1 MSRILTATGIAKRFG
16 TRDIIR
22 GVDLIVHGGDCVG
35 IIGDNG
41 SGKSTLLR
49 MLAGALTPDAGTVTL
64 SLGGVVIAQ
73 SDLPQHVGYVA
84 PYLRLYDEFTPVELL
99 QLHARW
105 HGQQADPAEA
115 ERVLTRV
122 GLSDRMHD
130 VIRTFSSGMQQRVSI
145 AVAVHCNPDLLIL
158 DEPSVTLDR
167 RGRDVLEAEIA
178 RMRAI
183 GSIVVLATNDDRER
197 SLCSSLFN
205 VSACS

>member
-1 MSRILTATGIAKRFG
+1 MSRTLTATGLAKRFG

-22 GVDLIVHGGDCVG
+22 GVDLTINSGECVG
-35 IIGDNG
+35 IVGDNG

-49 MLAGALTPDAGTVTL
+49 MLAGVLTPDAGTVSL
-64 SLGGVVIAQ
+64 SIGDVVIPQ
-73 SDLPQHVGYVA
+73 SDLPLHVGYVA

-99 QLHARW
+99 HMHARW
-105 HGQQADPAEA
+105 HGVRADLAEIDA
-115 ERVLTRV
+115 VLSRV
-122 GLSDRMHD
+122 GLEDRKSDL
-130 VIRTFSSGMQQRVSI
+130 IRTFSSGMQQRVTI

-178 RMRAI
+178 RMRAM

-197 SLCSSLFN
+197 TLCSSLFN
-205 VSACS
+205 VSAS

>member
-1 MSRILTATGIAKRFG
+1 MSRTLIVTGLGKRFG

-22 GVDLIVHGGDCVG
+22 GVNLTINGGECVG

-49 MLAGALTPDAGTVTL
+49 MLAGVLTPDAGTVRLNIGDAAIT
-64 SLGGVVIAQ
+64 Q

-84 PYLRLYDEFTPVELL
+84 PYLRLYDEFTPIELL
-99 QLHARW
+99 HMHARW
-105 HGQQADPAEA
+105 HGLHADPAEVA
-115 ERVLTRV
+115 AVLSRV
-122 GLSDRMHD
+122 GLEDRMHD
-130 VIRTFSSGMQQRVSI
+130 GIRTFSSGMQQRVTI

-167 RGRDVLEAEIA
+167 RGRGILEAEIA
-178 RMRAI
+178 RIRAM

-205 VSACS
+205 VSASS